1 MNFDDRKLG
10 TVALKAY
17 FRRDLFYG
25 KYPSFILFKI
35 IKKQKE
41 KKTILMCVG
50 FFFSHAQVWDVCG
63 EDNISI

>member
-41 KKTILMCVG
+41 KKP
-50 FFFSHAQVWDVCG
+50 F
-63 EDNISI
+63 